1 MPIYEMVESIIRIFK
16 LNTLKDYV
24 PYLQAFQ
31 DSVLEYKQ
39 YRNGDASSFIEWWDK
54 KNNKKLNLTEQ
65 KDSINLITIHKSKG
79 LEFNFVI
86 MPFFNWKLDNESSGY
101 KENIMW
107 IDLKRFDDEFKFPYP
122 IKYKSNHPR
131 SLYSDYYEKERI
143 KSYEDNINLM
153 YVSFTRPKL
162 GLFVNASTKGKEMK
176 TVSDLLYSNLE
187 KDIVSNNIKIGT
199 FTSVKNNSKIKE
211 TYNLDKY
218 PSFSWKERIRIR
230 TNSED
235 KIDFDNI
242 SRGKKIHNILMY
254 IKNINQIDRGI
265 NLSISKNI
273 ISKSEKNYFL
283 DMIKEILQ
291 NPKVKP
297 FFDSNLESYNEIEII
312 NKNGNISRLDRIV
325 EMKDKS
331 INIIDYKTGSEKDED
346 ILQVENYKNT
356 LKEIEDKN
364 INAYLIYIDLNKIV
378 KV

>member
-1 MPIYEMVESIIRIFK
+1 
-16 LNTLKDYV
+16 
-24 PYLQAFQ
+24 
-31 DSVLEYKQ
+31 
-39 YRNGDASSFIEWWDK
+39 
-54 KNNKKLNLTEQ
+54 
-65 KDSINLITIHKSKG
+65 
-79 LEFNFVI
+79 
-86 MPFFNWKLDNESSGY
+86 
-101 KENIMW
+101 
-107 IDLKRFDDEFKFPYP
+107 
-122 IKYKSNHPR
+122 
-131 SLYSDYYEKERI
+131 
-143 KSYEDNINLM
+143 
-153 YVSFTRPKL
+153 
-162 GLFVNASTKGKEMK
+162 
-176 TVSDLLYSNLE
+176 
-187 KDIVSNNIKIGT
+187 
-199 FTSVKNNSKIKE
+199 
-211 TYNLDKY
+211 
-218 PSFSWKERIRIR
+218 
-230 TNSED
+230 
-235 KIDFDNI
+235 
-242 SRGKKIHNILMY
+242 MY

>member
-1 MPIYEMVESIIRIFK
+1 
-16 LNTLKDYV
+16 
-24 PYLQAFQ
+24 
-31 DSVLEYKQ
+31 
-39 YRNGDASSFIEWWDK
+39 
-54 KNNKKLNLTEQ
+54 
-65 KDSINLITIHKSKG
+65 
-79 LEFNFVI
+79 
-86 MPFFNWKLDNESSGY
+86 
-101 KENIMW
+101 
-107 IDLKRFDDEFKFPYP
+107 
-122 IKYKSNHPR
+122 
-131 SLYSDYYEKERI
+131 
-143 KSYEDNINLM
+143 
-153 YVSFTRPKL
+153 
-162 GLFVNASTKGKEMK
+162 
-176 TVSDLLYSNLE
+176 
-187 KDIVSNNIKIGT
+187 
-199 FTSVKNNSKIKE
+199 
-211 TYNLDKY
+211 
-218 PSFSWKERIRIR
+218 
-230 TNSED
+230 
-235 KIDFDNI
+235 
-242 SRGKKIHNILMY
+242 MY

-331 INIIDYKTGSEKDED
+331 INIIDYKTGTEKDED